1 MTEETQRKS
10 FPRGGERKD
19 ITLRGV
25 DKELYDQFVI
35 LAKKRGSSIGTAFS
49 HIILWSLK
57 KRDASPKEMF
67 GRSKHHRGRKP
78 EVIEDIEKLV
88 VSKEDL
94 TAAGKRTKF
103 LFKNIGKLIFDKTVD
118 NETLVKHVLIIID
131 SKVEFPEEI
140 SKVIQLGLIRKERPY
155 SYPENEEEL
164 KDITIRNVI
173 APIYDEFLA
182 EARKD
187 GKKTGEYFSELLAHM
202 SHIII
207 IGDELKEQKERHPL
221 IISFEEELKVVKSDL
236 QYLKKR
242 GIIFYKIQ
250 KLEFKKDIDKELFLE
265 TITKIINCKK
275 VILPANIPRLI
286 LLSRIKNSEEIKT
299 N

>member
-1 MTEETQRKS
+1 
-10 FPRGGERKD
+10 
-19 ITLRGV
+19 
-25 DKELYDQFVI
+25 
-35 LAKKRGSSIGTAFS
+35 
-49 HIILWSLK
+49 
-57 KRDASPKEMF
+57 
-67 GRSKHHRGRKP
+67 
-78 EVIEDIEKLV
+78 
-88 VSKEDL
+88 L
-94 TAAGKRTKF
+94 TAAGKKTKF
-103 LFKNIGKLIFDKTVD
+103 LFKNIGQLTFDQTVD
-118 NETLVKHVLIIID
+118 NETLVKHVLIVID

-140 SKVIQLGLIRKERPY
+140 SKVVQLGLIRKERPY
-155 SYPENEEEL
+155 KYPENEEEL

-173 APIYDEFLA
+173 APIYDEFLS

-187 GKKTGEYFSELLAHM
+187 GKKAGEYFSEILAHM

-207 IGDELKEQKERHPL
+207 IGDELMEQKERHPL
-221 IISFEEELKVVKSDL
+221 IISFEENLKVAKSDL

-242 GIIFYKIQ
+242 GIIFYKIK

-275 VILPANIPRLI
+275 VTLPANIPRLI